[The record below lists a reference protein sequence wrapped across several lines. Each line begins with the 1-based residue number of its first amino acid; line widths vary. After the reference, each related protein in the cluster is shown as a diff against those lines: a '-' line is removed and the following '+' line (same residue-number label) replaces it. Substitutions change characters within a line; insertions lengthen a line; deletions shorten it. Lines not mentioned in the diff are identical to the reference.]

1 MFFWVI
7 VFFKC
12 FHYNHLFVL
21 MSTGMCK
28 FICPEHNESIRYVG
42 SFRDKPVSQDSLAY
56 IHL

>member
-7 VFFKC
+7 VFLNVFITI
-12 FHYNHLFVL
+12 NL